1 MEIPKSQTNSSR
13 CKIQFQIDENYSFG
27 WDKVKE
33 IRHDDVCNIV
43 LMSPEFSLKS
53 AHLVFAAV
61 SNHVIKIF
69 SSIMGEDTVYK
80 IGGHEKSYL
89 NSINS
94 VCWNADGGYLK

>member
-1 MEIPKSQTNSSR
+1 M
-13 CKIQFQIDENYSFG
+13 
-27 WDKVKE
+27 KE